1 MAMLPDILNSLY
13 SLSDGDLRLVDN
25 SGGTRG
31 SSGRLEVYYN
41 GAWGT
46 VCEDSFSPNDARV
59 ACRQLG
65 FSSYTQYGTVGT
77 LG

>member
-25 SGGTRG
+25 SGRTGG
-31 SSGRLEVYYN
+31 SSGRLEVYYS
-41 GAWGT
+41 GQWGT
-46 VCEDSFSPNDARV
+46 VCDDSFSPNDARV

-65 FSSYTQYGTVGT
+65 FSTYSQYGAVGA